1 MQSPLDR
8 DRRVHQKEP
17 LSPPKGPWAHEA
29 YSLAQPRPFL
39 IAHLSPYASHS
50 KISGKECRFNAC
62 APIIRLVKKYA
73 RPIFAVPA
81 RLFFHRSRG
90 SAATSN
96 AASSVPRGK
105 GSIDKV

>member
-17 LSPPKGPWAHEA
+17 LSPPKGPWVHEA

-50 KISGKECRFNAC
+50 KISGKECRFNPC

-73 RPIFAVPA
+73 RPIFAVPRDYFSTEA
-81 RLFFHRSRG
+81 PVLRRLL
-90 SAATSN
+90 TLPL
-96 AASSVPRGK
+96 PRLGEK
-105 GSIDKV
+105 D